1 MNEKPEPVKQQ
12 QMETQEI
19 DLLELAGFYLSKI
32 VYVILSFVAGALILG
47 LYTYFCITPKYT
59 ASAKVYMVS
68 TTNESVVDLTALN
81 LGTALSSDYEVLMT
95 IRPIFNEVIDELKL
109 DYTYDEMKKMVS
121 ISALNDTRII
131 ELSVTSTDP
140 QEAMDMA
147 NMLAEK
153 AVSYLPELM
162 ETPAPNIAERA
173 ILPTEKSSPS
183 LTKNVA
189 KGALIFTVLCLGIL
203 TVIFLLDDT
212 MKTAEDVEKEFGIM
226 PLAVIPEGDVPALK
240 DKSKNGKKEAGGK
253 RKR

>member
-1 MNEKPEPVKQQ
+1 MSVKLEPVKQQ
-12 QMETQEI
+12 RMEEEEI
-19 DLLELAGFYLSKI
+19 DLLELANFYLSKI
-32 VYVILSFVAGALILG
+32 VYVIISFVAGALILG
-47 LYTYFCITPKYT
+47 LYTYFGITPKYT

-109 DYTYDEMKKMVS
+109 DYTYEEMKKMVS
-121 ISALNDTRII
+121 ISAMNDTRII

-153 AVSYLPELM
+153 SVSYLPELM

-173 ILPTEKSSPS
+173 ILPTKKSSPS
-183 LTKNVA
+183 LTKNVVM
-189 KGALIFTVLCLGIL
+189 GALVLTILCLSVL
-203 TVIFLLDDT
+203 TVIFLMDDT
-212 MKTAEDVEKEFGIM
+212 VKTAEDVEKEFGIM

-240 DKSKNGKKEAGGK
+240 DKVKSGRKEAGGK
-253 RKR
+253 RKK